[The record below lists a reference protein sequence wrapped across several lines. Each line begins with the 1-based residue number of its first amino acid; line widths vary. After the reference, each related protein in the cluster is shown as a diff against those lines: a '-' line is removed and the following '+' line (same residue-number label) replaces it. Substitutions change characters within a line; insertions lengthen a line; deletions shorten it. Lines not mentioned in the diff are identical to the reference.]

1 MNSKLTLQLPGP
13 FKPVD
18 FTVAGPFKQVDFT
31 VARAI

>member
-13 FKPVD
+13 FK
-18 FTVAGPFKQVDFT
+18 QVDFT